1 MDEVVVLDVEYRLL
15 VSSTS
20 GLAESGSKI
29 RTSCG
34 LLPWLDQPAVLR
46 LIRLAR

>member
-34 LLPWLDQPAVLR
+34 LPWLGQAAVLR